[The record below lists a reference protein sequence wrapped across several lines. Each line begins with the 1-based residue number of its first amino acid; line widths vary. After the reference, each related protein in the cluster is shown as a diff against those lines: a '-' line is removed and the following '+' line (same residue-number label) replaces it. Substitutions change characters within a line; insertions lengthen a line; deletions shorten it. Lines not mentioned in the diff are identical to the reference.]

1 MKPALWPCPTKL
13 SAYLYRMKRSDINPM
28 PVYFDRYINLVA
40 DIDLVAAIQQSLN
53 DIGRFPLDKWTALGD
68 RVYAPGKWTIKD
80 MLQHIIDTE
89 RIFTYRA
96 LRFARNDST
105 VLPGFEEDDFAN
117 AAQATARPL
126 EDLLAELTTMRQS
139 SLQLFGSFTDEMLQ
153 RTGKAFKSDISVLA
167 LGFTLVGHQIHH
179 LNVLAERYYPLLED

>member
-1 MKPALWPCPTKL
+1 
-13 SAYLYRMKRSDINPM
+13 MKRSDINPM

-40 DIDLVAAIQQSLN
+40 DIDLVAAIQQSLD
-53 DIGRFPLDKWTALGD
+53 DIGRFPLDKWIALGD

-96 LRFARNDST
+96 LRFARHDST
-105 VLPGFEEDDFAN
+105 ILPGFEEDDFAN
-117 AAQATARPL
+117 AAQANARPL

-139 SLQLFGSFTDEMLQ
+139 SLQLFASFTDEMLQ

-167 LGFTLVGHQIHH
+167 IGFTLIGHQIHH
-179 LNVLAERYYPLLED
+179 LNVLAERYYPLLVG